1 MAGLKYIRQQ
11 TNKKQSSKQKLSPKA
26 SENKSSHV
34 LSPRLATPDLTS
46 NTIPLDLVTPVVS
59 SAPAIESGA
68 IKAKTSFF
76 NTLSVLKDLKANK
89 PPTPPRCQ
97 SERSRISDKV

>member
-34 LSPRLATPDLTS
+34 LSPRLATPD
-46 NTIPLDLVTPVVS
+46 
-59 SAPAIESGA
+59 
-68 IKAKTSFF
+68 
-76 NTLSVLKDLKANK
+76 
-89 PPTPPRCQ
+89 
-97 SERSRISDKV
+97 